1 MWLSVPS
8 DYVRICILF
17 AVGLVLLLCF
27 ISKYKIYYEK
37 TRPDFGFS
45 ISVVYSFF
53 LAVREL
59 LPFLLIGS
67 VSILTVWIA
76 NF

>member
-1 MWLSVPS
+1 MWFSIPS
-8 DYVRICILF
+8 DYVRGCILF

-37 TRPDFGFS
+37 TRPDFGFGM
-45 ISVVYSFF
+45 SVVYSFY
-53 LAVREL
+53 LTASEL
-59 LPFLLIGS
+59 LPLLVIGS

>member
-1 MWLSVPS
+1 MWFSVPS
-8 DYVRICILF
+8 DYLRICILS

-27 ISKYKIYYEK
+27 ISKYKMYYEK
-37 TRPDFGFS
+37 TRPDFGFG
-45 ISVVYSFF
+45 ISLFYSFY

-59 LPFLLIGS
+59 LPFLLIGII
-67 VSILTVWIA
+67 VILTVWIA

>member
-27 ISKYKIYYEK
+27 ISKYKMYYEK
-37 TRPDFGFS
+37 TRPDFGFAVS
-45 ISVVYSFF
+45 IFYSFY
-53 LAVREL
+53 LATREL
-59 LPFLLIGS
+59 LPLLVIGT
-67 VSILTVWIA
+67 VAILTVWIT